1 MEREENG
8 KSNIKVA
15 IRVRPL
21 LEKEVQNAEFEIAR
35 VEDNLVVSLPG
46 HLRSY
51 RHRVRQTKQT
61 DDRTLPSV
69 R

>member
-21 LEKEVQNAEFEIAR
+21 IEKEVQNAEFEIAR
-35 VEDNLVVSLPG
+35 VEDNLVVI
-46 HLRSY
+46 
-51 RHRVRQTKQT
+51 
-61 DDRTLPSV
+61 
-69 R
+69 